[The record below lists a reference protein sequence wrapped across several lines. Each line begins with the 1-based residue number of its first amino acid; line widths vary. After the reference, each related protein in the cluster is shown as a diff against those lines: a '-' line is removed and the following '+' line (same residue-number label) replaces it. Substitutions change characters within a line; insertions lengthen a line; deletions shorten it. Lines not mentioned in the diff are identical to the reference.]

1 VTTPTVEIL
10 ELDFRYPTSDRRAL
24 DDLNLVLEPGM
35 RCIVVG
41 RNGAGKTTLLHIL
54 SGKHMVPEAKVLV
67 LGRPAFHDTSLA
79 AEVTFLGGPFKF
91 DVDVVV
97 ADILARTPGI
107 DPARR
112 DRLLATLGVNPGWHM
127 HRISDGQ
134 RRRVQ
139 ILLGLLHPAK
149 LLLLDEV
156 THDLDLIARVDLL
169 ELLREETEKRG
180 ATILYATHILDA
192 IEDWAT
198 HVLYLHHGKLMRF
211 IALADLPELAALR
224 RRGVS
229 SPLYRVVELW
239 LRSETV

>member
-1 VTTPTVEIL
+1 VTPTVEIL
-10 ELDFRYPTSDRRAL
+10 GLDFRYPTADRRAL
-24 DDLNLVLEPGM
+24 DDLALVLEPGM
-35 RCIVVG
+35 RCVLVG
-41 RNGAGKTTLLHIL
+41 RNGAGKTTLLHVL

-67 LGRPAFHDTSLA
+67 LGRPAFHDTTLA
-79 AEVTFLGGPFKF
+79 ADVTFLGGPFKF

-107 DPARR
+107 DAARR

-139 ILLGLLHPAK
+139 ILLGLLRPAR

-156 THDLDLIARVDLL
+156 THDLDLIVRADLL
-169 ELLREETEKRG
+169 ELLREETERG

-192 IEDWAT
+192 LDEWAT
-198 HVLYLHHGKLMRF
+198 HIAYLAHGKLVRF
-211 IALADLPELAALR
+211 APLGDLADLQALR
-224 RRGVS
+224 RRGVT
-229 SPLYRVVELW
+229 SPLYRAVEGW
-239 LRSETV
+239 LRGEIV

>member
-1 VTTPTVEIL
+1 VTATVEIL
-10 ELDFRYPTSDRRAL
+10 GLDFRYPTADRRAL
-24 DDLNLVLEPGM
+24 DDLNLVVEAGM
-35 RCIVVG
+35 RCIIVG

-54 SGKHMVPEAKVLV
+54 SGKHMVPEAKVRV
-67 LGRPAFHDTSLA
+67 LGRPAFHDTTLA
-79 AEVTFLGGPFKF
+79 ADVTFLGGPFKF

-107 DPARR
+107 EPARR

-139 ILLGLLHPAK
+139 ILLGLLHPTR

-156 THDLDLIARVDLL
+156 THDLDLIVRGDLL
-169 ELLREETEKRG
+169 ELLREETERG

-192 IEDWAT
+192 LEEWAT
-198 HVLYLHHGKLMRF
+198 HVIYLHHGKLVRF
-211 IALADLPELAALR
+211 VALADLPELQGLR

-229 SPLYRVVELW
+229 SPLYRVVEQW
-239 LRSETV
+239 LRGET